1 MIGSHERQAQGGGAL
16 AGFEL
21 HRLHVDGRRG
31 HKDPSLPQGTWE
43 SVAPGAYQAHV
54 GWTVRQRWGLF
65 PSVGR
70 GHLVPHHFPCTR

>member
-43 SVAPGAYQAHV
+43 SVAPGAFKLMSGGRSGSA
-54 GWTVRQRWGLF
+54 GDCF
-65 PSVGR
+65 PR
-70 GHLVPHHFPCTR
+70 